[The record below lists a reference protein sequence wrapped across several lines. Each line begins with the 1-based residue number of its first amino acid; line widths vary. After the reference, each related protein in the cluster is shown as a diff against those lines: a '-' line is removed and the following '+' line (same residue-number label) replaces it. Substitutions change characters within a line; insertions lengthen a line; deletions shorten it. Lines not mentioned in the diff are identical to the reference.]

1 MTPRP
6 VPPGLKGVAVTDTA
20 IGDVRG
26 LEGFYHYR
34 QYSAT
39 ELAASAA
46 WRTSGSFCSTAR
58 LPAGRHDGSAFAA
71 EVRPARPLPA

>member
-1 MTPRP
+1 MTTVLD
-6 VPPGLKGVAVTDTA
+6 VPPGLKGVAVTNTQ

-39 ELAASAA
+39 ELAEQRSLEDV
-46 WRTSGSFCSTAR
+46 WQ
-58 LPAGRHDGSAFAA
+58 LLMDGL
-71 EVRPARPLPA
+71 RP